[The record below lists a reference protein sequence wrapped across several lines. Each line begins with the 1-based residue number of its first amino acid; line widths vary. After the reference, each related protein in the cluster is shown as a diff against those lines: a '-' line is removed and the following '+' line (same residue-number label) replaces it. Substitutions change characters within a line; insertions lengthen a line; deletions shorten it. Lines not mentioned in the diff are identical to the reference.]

1 MPAAVLIRALIASR
15 DAAFEA
21 APFRR
26 TLAVLEAAGG
36 TAIGVL
42 PALRAL
48 AFFETVCCTTG
59 PVLFLGAF
67 RFLAGWAGLTP
78 ASVGVLVFWTLLGPV
93 RT

>member
-1 MPAAVLIRALIASR
+1 MAAVLIRALIASR

-26 TLAVLEAAGG
+26 TLAVSEAAGG
-36 TAIGVL
+36 TAIGDL

-48 AFFETVCCTTG
+48 AFFETVGC
-59 PVLFLGAF
+59 PIRPALFLGAF
-67 RFLAGWAGLTP
+67 RFVVGWASLVS

-93 RT
+93 RA